1 MSISNWPS
9 AGSASGPVRQEF
21 FKDESW
27 EEGDYR
33 ITRTTVTVAGQTMTE
48 TTRRDRDL
56 DTVWT
61 TEHLLKD
68 TDDLKA
74 YLKIPDEAFVESVDV
89 SPLEAEEAELGEKG
103 IVMVDTEDPLCAAA
117 ALFSMEDYTIIALT
131 EPACSTDCWKN
142 TLSGST
148 SAPSRSALQ
157 AWSGWCRRFCGLRC
171 RSFSRPAQS
180 RGQEQPSSGQRCGV
194 AASGRLANEKH
205 LCRIEELGNKG
216 PSRAKYLTI
225 H

>member
-131 EPACSTDCWKN
+131 EPA
-142 TLSGST
+142 L
-148 SAPSRSALQ
+148 
-157 AWSGWCRRFCGLRC
+157 FH
-171 RSFSRPAQS
+171 
-180 RGQEQPSSGQRCGV
+180 
-194 AASGRLANEKH
+194 RLLEKH
-205 LCRIEELGNKG
+205 AQRIHQRTEQV
-216 PSRAKYLTI
+216 SLTGLVWLVPKI
-225 H
+225 LRVEVS